1 MVCAQKVY
9 ISCMSSKSIV
19 FPRVHQS
26 LNEVFILF
34 SDFEESR
41 DAELCILSLSRDKS
55 WVTRAVV
62 RQKLL
67 FKGCVLLQGGV
78 PEHHGHDWAVP
89 KAAGATFRLLWGS
102 TRFPI
107 NVAVLQQML
116 SSCPKCVLLHVI
128 MNL

>member
-1 MVCAQKVY
+1 MKCSFY
-9 ISCMSSKSIV
+9 
-19 FPRVHQS
+19 S
-26 LNEVFILF
+26 LTSL
-34 SDFEESR
+34 FEESR

-55 WVTRAVV
+55 LVMRAVV

-107 NVAVLQQML
+107 TIAVLQQM